1 MSFDPDLV
9 RALESYGH
17 VLTTR
22 LQDVR
27 GPRAYFR
34 DAEIELLERH
44 LDHARHNSF
53 LLVGPSGGGKTA
65 ILYELFRR
73 IGLREN
79 KPWLVLETS
88 TSTLMAGTA
97 YIGEWQTRV
106 QEMATH
112 AQRPLSIVVYFKD
125 IHQLADAGKHS
136 KSDENMA
143 AFLSAFV
150 ESGQLTLIGECT
162 PDSFRKGIERHPSF
176 NKLFTVFRV
185 EEPSEADVREIVR
198 RSAHAIAERTAIES
212 GRKLLFSD
220 NTLTAVL
227 EYGELYFPGLAAPGG
242 AIKLL
247 DHLVNLKLNHN
258 APPSKGET
266 IVLEADIEIQHEDVV
281 RTLESFTGIPGLLLD
296 DSQPLRLPEVRQ
308 FFESRV
314 IGQSLAVESVIDL
327 ITLIK
332 AGLTDPEKPMGVLFF
347 VGPTGVGKTE
357 LAKALAEFIFGSSDR
372 MLRFDMSEF
381 KDFHS
386 FEKFIG
392 SQNAQADSPLQMG
405 SLLSRVR
412 QQPFSVILLDEIEKA
427 HANIFDLL
435 LQVFDDGRLS
445 DPTGRTT
452 NFTQTIIIMTSNLGS
467 DLTDAPVFG
476 FHTPPET
483 NLQDETAR
491 VMQSFFRPEFLNRID
506 RIVSFKPLEREHVR
520 ILAQREL
527 GQVLLRSGITRRELR
542 VDVDPGVIDIL
553 VREGFSPIYG
563 ARPLK
568 RAVEKFALLPIAR
581 QIVHMTGENR
591 QSLLRLLP
599 SGNGIT
605 VRIVQDRQSRKQ
617 ESITKGV
624 QVVDPIHG
632 TKTKLKPSQI
642 EERVTEL
649 QSAVSDLEKQCQ
661 DRKLEQQKTD
671 MLHRTTQVNFWDD
684 PAEARDVLGEIYRL
698 ERLLEAVAMVRKR
711 TEEIVMQFESARTK
725 GDAEKLA
732 SVAEKVAHSQQHAD
746 LVRFSLECQS
756 PLDRSDAFVSIST
769 MEEECPDDLVGN
781 LADMYLN
788 WAHLKGFEAKIV
800 HEDLFSPKIT
810 RDILLLIEG
819 VAVYGMLRGEVGMHE
834 MVYGRTPQHAK
845 KSKFVKVR
853 VLPVVD
859 SEDVNISPGE
869 ISLEK
874 IRARGTGLRC
884 KRYKSTVTITHRP
897 SATSLKITSELTPEE
912 AAPLVE
918 DLLHSE
924 LACRQLMQSSAQ
936 ADFDVV
942 QVEDIVRKYTLTPRP
957 SARDSRT
964 GVFTNNLNELW
975 KGALDEFLYA
985 TLRERNITQAS
996 GGRQSPGFSD

>member
-22 LQDVR
+22 LRDSR
-27 GPRAYFR
+27 GPRAFFR
-34 DAEIELLERH
+34 DAEIDLLERH
-44 LDHARHNSF
+44 LDHAKLNSF

-73 IGLREN
+73 LGEREH

-88 TSTLMAGTA
+88 ASTLMAGTA

-106 QEMATH
+106 QELAGY
-112 AQRPLSIVVYFKD
+112 AQRHASIVVYFTD

-150 ESGQLTLIGECT
+150 ESGDLTLIGECT

-176 NKLFTVFRV
+176 NKLFTVFRI
-185 EEPSEADVREIVR
+185 EEPSEHDVRQIVR
-198 RSAHAIAERTAIES
+198 RSADTIAARSVEES
-212 GRKLLFSD
+212 GRKLLFSE
-220 NTLTAVL
+220 NTLTAIL
-227 EYGELYFPGLAAPGG
+227 EFGELYFPGVAAPGG

-258 APPSKGET
+258 AAANGEPLA
-266 IVLEADIEIQHEDVV
+266 LEGELEIQHEDVV
-281 RTLESFTGIPGLLLD
+281 HTLESFTGIPGLLLD
-296 DSQPLRLPEVRQ
+296 DSQPLKLPEVRK

-314 IGQSLAVESVIDL
+314 IGQSQAVESVIDL

-332 AGLTDPEKPMGVLFF
+332 AGLTDPEKPMGVIFF

-357 LAKALAEFIFGSSDR
+357 LAKALAEFIFGSSER

-392 SQNAQADSPLQMG
+392 SPSAQADSPLHMG

-412 QQPFSVILLDEIEKA
+412 QNPFSVILLDEIEKA
-427 HANIFDLL
+427 HGNIFDVL

-445 DPTGRTT
+445 DPGGRTT

-467 DLTDAPVFG
+467 ELTDAPPLG
-476 FHTPPET
+476 FHTPPEST
-483 NLQDETAR
+483 LQDEASR
-491 VMQSFFRPEFLNRID
+491 AMENFFRPEFLNRID
-506 RIVSFKPLEREHVR
+506 RIVSFRPLEREHVR

-599 SGNGIT
+599 SGHGIT
-605 VRIVQDRQSRKQ
+605 VRIVQDRLSRKQ
-617 ESITKGV
+617 ESIARGV

-632 TKTKLKPSQI
+632 TKSKLKPSQI
-642 EERVTEL
+642 EDRVGEL
-649 QSAVSDLEKQCQ
+649 QNAIASLEQQCQ
-661 DRKLEQQKTD
+661 DRKLEQLKSD
-671 MLHRTTQVNFWDD
+671 MLHQTTLVDFWDD
-684 PAEARDVLGEIYRL
+684 PEQARDVLGEIYRL
-698 ERLLEAVAMVRKR
+698 ERLLDAVARVRKR
-711 TEEIVMQFESARTK
+711 TEDIQRQFESARSQ
-725 GDAEKLA
+725 GDADKLA
-732 SVAEKVAHSQQHAD
+732 SVTKAIAHSHQHAD

-756 PLDRSDAFVSIST
+756 KLDRSDAFVFIST
-769 MEEECPDDLVGN
+769 VEEESPDDLVGH
-781 LADMYLN
+781 LADTYRN
-788 WAHLKGFEAKIV
+788 WAHLKGFEAKII
-800 HEDLFSPKIT
+800 HEELATPKLT
-810 RDILLLIEG
+810 REIILLIEG
-819 VAVYGMLRGEVGMHE
+819 VAIYGMLRGEAGMHE
-834 MVYGRTPQHAK
+834 MVFGRTPKHAK
-845 KSKFVKVR
+845 QSKFVKVR
-853 VLPVVD
+853 VLPVMDGGD
-859 SEDVNISPGE
+859 SEIPDSE
-869 ISLEK
+869 ISIEK
-874 IRARGTGLRC
+874 QKARGTGLRC

-897 SATSLKITSELTPEE
+897 SATSRSITSDLAPEE
-912 AAPLVE
+912 AAPIIE

-924 LACRQLMQSSAQ
+924 LAHRQSQTSSAP
-936 ADFDVV
+936 ASGTEEAV
-942 QVEDIVRKYTLTPRP
+942 QVEDIIRKYTFNPRP
-957 SARDSRT
+957 SARDART
-964 GVFTNNLNELW
+964 GVTTNNLSELW
-975 KGALDEFLYA
+975 KGRWTNSSMPRCE
-985 TLRERNITQAS
+985 
-996 GGRQSPGFSD
+996 PGTRTNPPGD

>member
-1 MSFDPDLV
+1 MSFDPDFV

-22 LQDVR
+22 LQETR

-34 DAEIELLERH
+34 DPEIELLERH

-73 IGLREN
+73 IGLRQQ

-106 QEMATH
+106 QEMASH

-143 AFLSAFV
+143 SFLSSFV
-150 ESGQLTLIGECT
+150 ESGLLTLIGECT
-162 PDSFRKGIERHPSF
+162 PDSFRKGIERYPSF

-185 EEPSEADVREIVR
+185 EEPSDSDVREIVR
-198 RSAHAIAERTAIES
+198 RSAQAIAERTEEES

-220 NTLTAVL
+220 NTLTAIL

-258 APPSKGET
+258 ASRQNGEP

-296 DSQPLRLPEVRQ
+296 DSQPLKLPEVRQ

-314 IGQSLAVESVIDL
+314 IGQPQAVESVIDL

-405 SLLSRVR
+405 SLMSRVR

-452 NFTQTIIIMTSNLGS
+452 NFTQTIIIMTSNIGS
-467 DLTDAPVFG
+467 DLTDAPPMG
-476 FHTPPET
+476 FHTPPESS
-483 NLQDETAR
+483 LQEETAR
-491 VMQSFFRPEFLNRID
+491 AMESFFRPEFLNRID
-506 RIVSFKPLEREHVR
+506 RIISFRPLEREHVR

-617 ESITKGV
+617 ESIAKGV

-632 TKTKLKPSQI
+632 TKSKLKPAQI

-649 QSAVSDLEKQCQ
+649 ETAARDLERQCQ

-671 MLHRTTQVNFWDD
+671 MLHKTTQVDFWDD
-684 PAEARDVLGEIYRL
+684 PQEARDVLGEIYRL
-698 ERLLEAVAMVRKR
+698 ERLLEAVASVRTR
-711 TEEIVMQFESARTK
+711 TEEIVRQFESARQK
-725 GDAEKLA
+725 GDADKLA
-732 SVAEKVAHSQQHAD
+732 SVAEMVAHSHQHAD

-756 PLDRSDAFVSIST
+756 PLDRSDAFISIST
-769 MEEECPDDLVGN
+769 VEDECPDDLVGH

-788 WAHLKGFEAKIV
+788 WAHLKGFEVKIL
-800 HEDLFSPKIT
+800 HEDLASPKIT
-810 RDILLLIEG
+810 REVLLLIEG
-819 VAVYGMLRGEVGMHE
+819 VAVYGLLKGEAGMHE
-834 MVYGRTPQHAK
+834 MVYGRTPQHSK

-853 VLPVVD
+853 VLPLVD
-859 SEDVNISPGE
+859 SDDSNIPASE
-869 ISLEK
+869 ISIEK
-874 IRARGTGLRC
+874 QRSRGTGLRC
-884 KRYKSTVTITHRP
+884 KRYKSTLTITHRP
-897 SATSLKITSELTPEE
+897 SATSLKITSELSPEE

-918 DLLHSE
+918 DLLYSE
-924 LACRQLMQSSAQ
+924 LAHRQFLQSSAQ
-936 ADFDVV
+936 TNEDSA
-942 QVEDIVRKYTLTPRP
+942 QVEDIIRKYTLSPRP
-957 SARDSRT
+957 SARDART

-985 TLRERNITQAS
+985 TLRERNPSQA
-996 GGRQSPGFSD
+996 GGA

>member
-1 MSFDPDLV
+1 MVFDPDLV
-9 RALESYGH
+9 RALEPYGN
-17 VLTTR
+17 VVTTR
-22 LQDVR
+22 LQEAP
-27 GPRAYFR
+27 GPRAFLR
-34 DAEIELLERH
+34 DAEIDLLERH
-44 LDHARHNSF
+44 LDHAKHNSF

-65 ILYELFRR
+65 MLYELFRR
-73 IGLREN
+73 VGERSH
-79 KPWLVLETS
+79 KPWIVLETS

-106 QEMATH
+106 QELANF
-112 AQRPLSIVVYFKD
+112 AQRQLSIVVYFTD

-136 KSDENMA
+136 KSEENMA

-150 ESGQLTLIGECT
+150 ENGELTLIGECT
-162 PDSFRKGIERHPSF
+162 PDTFRSGIERHPSF

-185 EEPSEADVREIVR
+185 EEPSDENVRQIVR
-198 RSAHAIAERTAIES
+198 YSSDNIAQRTAQES
-212 GRKLLFSD
+212 GHKLIFPE
-220 NTLTAVL
+220 NTLTAIL

-258 APPSKGET
+258 PATNGEPRET
-266 IVLEADIEIQHEDVV
+266 ESEIDILHEDVV
-281 RTLESFTGIPGLLLD
+281 HTLESFTGIPGLLLD
-296 DSQPLRLPEVRQ
+296 DSQPLKLPEVRQ

-314 IGQSLAVESVIDL
+314 IGQPQAVESVIDL

-357 LAKALAEFIFGSSDR
+357 LAKALAEFIFGSSER
-372 MLRFDMSEF
+372 MIRFDMSEF

-392 SQNAQADSPLQMG
+392 SPGARADSPLQMG

-427 HANIFDLL
+427 HANIFDVL

-467 DLTDAPVFG
+467 EVTDAPPLG
-476 FHTPPET
+476 FLPAPE
-483 NLQDETAR
+483 NSLQNEASR
-491 VMQSFFRPEFLNRID
+491 AMESFFRPEFLNRID
-506 RIVSFKPLEREHVR
+506 RIIAFRPLDREHVR

-553 VREGFSPIYG
+553 VREGFSSVYG

-599 SGNGIT
+599 AGNGIT
-605 VRIVQDRQSRKQ
+605 VRIVQDRLSRKQ
-617 ESITKGV
+617 ESIARGV

-632 TKTKLKPSQI
+632 TKSKLKPDQI

-649 QSAVSDLEKQCQ
+649 QNTIADLEQQCA
-661 DRKLEQQKTD
+661 DRKLEQLKTD
-671 MLHRTTQVNFWDD
+671 LLHRTTLVNFWDD
-684 PAEARDVLGEIYRL
+684 PEQARDVLGEIYRL
-698 ERLLEAVAMVRKR
+698 ERLLEAVARVRKR
-711 TEEIVMQFESARTK
+711 SEDLVHQFETAKSK
-725 GDAEKLA
+725 GDADRLA
-732 SVAEKVAHSQQHAD
+732 SVAEKVAHSHQHAD

-756 PLDRSDAFVSIST
+756 PLDRSDAFICLST
-769 MEEECPDDLVGN
+769 VEEDAADDLVGN

-788 WAHLKGFEAKIV
+788 WARLKGFEAKIL
-800 HEDLFSPKIT
+800 HEELQSPKFT
-810 RDILLLIEG
+810 KELTLLIEG
-819 VAVYGMLRGEVGMHE
+819 VAIFGLLRGEAGMHE
-834 MVYGRTPQHAK
+834 MVYGRTSRQAK

-853 VLPVVD
+853 VLPVID
-859 SEDVNISPGE
+859 QDGSEVLPSE
-869 ISLEK
+869 ISIEK
-874 IRARGTGLRC
+874 QKARGTGVRC
-884 KRYKSTVTITHRP
+884 KRYKSTIRVTHRP
-897 SATSLKITSELTPEE
+897 TATTLTAKSDLSPDD

-918 DLLHSE
+918 DWLHSE
-924 LACRQLMQSSAQ
+924 LAYRQSLPSEEQTGMETS
-936 ADFDVV
+936 V
-942 QVEDIVRKYTLTPRP
+942 QVEEIVRKYTFRPKP
-957 SARDSRT
+957 SARDART
-964 GVFTNNLNELW
+964 GITTNNLNDLW

-985 TLRERNITQAS
+985 ALRA
-996 GGRQSPGFSD
+996 RQET